1 MRRKIK
7 GTMRGMSVAIA
18 YREELKVPLYS
29 TLYSTLC
36 QSRRT
41 HTTYAQNSCLRNFYV
56 EPRPLPVELLI
67 RTPACAS
74 GLLRGTLG
82 GSASVSC
89 HWGFCVCLFPTALL
103 PPMTTYIFGNGPDN
117 SSFNNLG
124 DGQSVW
130 QFNGIENNASAVPR
144 SQGTF
149 GMLGAQVCQIHY
161 TGVC

>member
-1 MRRKIK
+1 MWNP
-7 GTMRGMSVAIA
+7 GPFQWNFQS
-18 YREELKVPLYS
+18 ELLSAPVD
-29 TLYSTLC
+29 
-36 QSRRT
+36 
-41 HTTYAQNSCLRNFYV
+41 FYV
-56 EPRPLPVELLI
+56 GHLGV
-67 RTPACAS
+67 
-74 GLLRGTLG
+74 LRLCLAIGA
-82 GSASVSC
+82 SASVSS

-149 GMLGAQVCQIHY
+149 GMLGAQVCQLYYI
-161 TGVC
+161 GLC